1 MAIRS
6 IAMQNLKEF
15 ILINVGT
22 DALKSQIALLH
33 KKIAYMKFKFKSKMA
48 VRYSKI
54 DMLMKYW
61 DKTLNYMQF
70 KSKMLCDTRITGLC

>member
-6 IAMQNLKEF
+6 IAMANLKEF

-22 DALKSQIALLH
+22 DALKGQIRLVH
-33 KKIAYMKFKFKSKMA
+33 KRINYMKSKFKSKIA
-48 VRYSKI
+48 IRFSKI

-61 DKTLNYMQF
+61 DKTLAAM
-70 KSKMLCDTRITGLC
+70 